1 MFRSTPSPLFVI
13 PVTWPAGI
21 GQDRIVLLHHS
32 NRCLPAILI
41 QRPRTEVGF
50 SIKDDLQANRM
61 EEGAMALLTDE
72 HGFVTEGTGN
82 NLFMV
87 RDGEIFTPK
96 PHNILRGVSRQ
107 ACMELSAKEG
117 YAWLAKT
124 WVP

>member
-1 MFRSTPSPLFVI
+1 
-13 PVTWPAGI
+13 
-21 GQDRIVLLHHS
+21 
-32 NRCLPAILI
+32 
-41 QRPRTEVGF
+41 
-50 SIKDDLQANRM
+50 
-61 EEGAMALLTDE
+61 MALLTDE

-117 YAWLAKT
+117 YVWLAKT

>member
-1 MFRSTPSPLFVI
+1 
-13 PVTWPAGI
+13 
-21 GQDRIVLLHHS
+21 
-32 NRCLPAILI
+32 
-41 QRPRTEVGF
+41 
-50 SIKDDLQANRM
+50 
-61 EEGAMALLTDE
+61 MALLTDE
-72 HGFVTEGTGN
+72 HGFVTEGTGSN
-82 NLFMV
+82 FFIA